1 MAVSGKTR
9 VILVATALAL
19 FALVGTYEVWMQSG
33 ARTRPWPLEAYL
45 ESSLAECRTGPG
57 AYAFM
62 REYVLLEIRADEARR
77 YLFEEDRD
85 LFLWRDYTDVNLRL
99 VSACLDA
106 QLLRLKMGLRQQEQK
121 AKLAASLACLQG
133 ELGTNNHNG
142 KIWSRFD
149 LSDIERTRA
158 RSLADQAQSLAAKGE
173 IESAL
178 NHTFRAWAAW
188 RRFNDQSDQEFARFE
203 DAAMQEKWDR
213 EAASLR
219 SWSSET
225 GRRAI
230 LVDKLAHRCLLLK
243 GGKLEKS
250 YTANLGRNWYRQKIQ
265 ERDAST
271 PEGHYRVRRMFP
283 SGKYGFALLLDY
295 PNSADRERFEELR
308 RAGVLSPTARIGG
321 GVEIHGG
328 GRLDSD
334 WTEGCVSLETSDMRD
349 LYRRSSVGMRVTI
362 VGTSRLTSSLQGQ

>member
-1 MAVSGKTR
+1 MAVSRKTR
-9 VILVATALAL
+9 VVLVATALAL
-19 FALVGTYEVWMQSG
+19 FGLVGIYEVWMQLG
-33 ARTRPWPLEAYL
+33 ARTRPWHLEAYL

-57 AYAFM
+57 AYAF
-62 REYVLLEIRADEARR
+62 RRDYVLLEIRADEARR
-77 YLFEEDRD
+77 YLLEEDRGVW
-85 LFLWRDYTDVNLRL
+85 LWRDYNDVMVRL

-106 QLLRLKMGLRQQEQK
+106 QLLRIKMSLRQQEQK
-121 AKLAASLACLQG
+121 AKLAAFLAPLQG
-133 ELGTNNHNG
+133 ELGVNNHNG

-158 RSLADQAQSLAAKGE
+158 RSLADQAESLAAKGE
-173 IESAL
+173 TESAL

-188 RRFNDQSDQEFARFE
+188 RRFNDQSDQEFARFQDE
-203 DAAMQEKWDR
+203 AMQEKWDR
-213 EAASLR
+213 EAAALR

-230 LVDKLAHRCLLLK
+230 LVDKLAHRCLLLNR
-243 GGKLEKS
+243 GKLEKS
-250 YTANLGRNWYRQKIQ
+250 YPANLGRNWYRQKVQ

-295 PNSADRERFEELR
+295 PNGADRERFEGLK
-308 RAGVLSPTARIGG
+308 RAGAISPTAQIGG

-334 WTEGCVSLETSDMRD
+334 WTEGCVSLETNDMGD

-362 VGTSRLTSSLQGQ
+362 VGTSRLTSSLQVQ